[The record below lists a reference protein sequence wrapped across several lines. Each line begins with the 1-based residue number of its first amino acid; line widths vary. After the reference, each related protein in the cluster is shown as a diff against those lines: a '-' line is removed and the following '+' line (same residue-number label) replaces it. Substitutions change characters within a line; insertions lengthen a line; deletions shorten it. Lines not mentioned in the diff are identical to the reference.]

1 MILFTVFISSEYL
14 YRKTSIFL
22 NLIASFFILGQYY
35 FSLNYKSYIGDK
47 LLMEKLEWLNMYD
60 KDKLN
65 QLNDS
70 DDVYFRFKPYPLDFL
85 VLILASILN
94 MINILFKDT
103 ITAEKNSQTCYEI
116 IRNKFSKEIFWLKNI
131 FSVLQRIFRFFI
143 IFIVIISIRYMQ
155 TNLMN
160 WIFFSL
166 FVINFALIAR

>member
-65 QLNDS
+65 QWNDS

-103 ITAEKNSQTCYEI
+103 LTAEKNSQKCYEI

-131 FSVLQRIFRFFI
+131 FSVLQRILRFFI

-166 FVINFALIAR
+166 FVINFALIAS